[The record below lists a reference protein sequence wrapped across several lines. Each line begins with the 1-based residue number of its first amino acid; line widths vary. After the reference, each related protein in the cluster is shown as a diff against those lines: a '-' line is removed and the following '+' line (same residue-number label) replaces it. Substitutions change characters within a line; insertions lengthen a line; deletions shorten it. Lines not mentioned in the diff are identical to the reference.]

1 MRFGH
6 TLYSTHP
13 SKTPL
18 VMLKKI
24 LIAIIVIAGAAL
36 DMMAQKNADIFPVPS
51 APADLTSLQ
60 ERSDYVISH
69 FWDHCNVKSILSS
82 QKKFADAFDT
92 YVNLLPLGSRR
103 TVIRSIYNLLT
114 QLEKHPKELLFV
126 AEQADAL
133 LYSDTAKV
141 KSDEAYLPF
150 ARAVAENKKVGRAE
164 KARFAEQMR
173 ILQECNVGMP
183 APALEFT
190 DSAGVRASLVA
201 AADTAAYTIIFFNDP
216 DFIACIIA
224 RGRLSA
230 NHMANNLLDK
240 GLLKIIAITPDDPS
254 EDWNAQAARY
264 PSNWIV
270 GFAPDARD
278 FYDIRHTPTF
288 YIIDREKKIVSKD
301 TPIDEIIR
309 LFNNMM

>member
-1 MRFGH
+1 
-6 TLYSTHP
+6 
-13 SKTPL
+13 
-18 VMLKKI
+18 
-24 LIAIIVIAGAAL
+24 
-36 DMMAQKNADIFPVPS
+36 MMAQKNADIFPVPS

-164 KARFAEQMR
+164 KPV
-173 ILQECNVGMP
+173 LLSKC
-183 APALEFT
+183 
-190 DSAGVRASLVA
+190 ASCRSV
-201 AADTAAYTIIFFNDP
+201 
-216 DFIACIIA
+216 
-224 RGRLSA
+224 
-230 NHMANNLLDK
+230 M
-240 GLLKIIAITPDDPS
+240 
-254 EDWNAQAARY
+254 
-264 PSNWIV
+264 
-270 GFAPDARD
+270 
-278 FYDIRHTPTF
+278 
-288 YIIDREKKIVSKD
+288 
-301 TPIDEIIR
+301 
-309 LFNNMM
+309 